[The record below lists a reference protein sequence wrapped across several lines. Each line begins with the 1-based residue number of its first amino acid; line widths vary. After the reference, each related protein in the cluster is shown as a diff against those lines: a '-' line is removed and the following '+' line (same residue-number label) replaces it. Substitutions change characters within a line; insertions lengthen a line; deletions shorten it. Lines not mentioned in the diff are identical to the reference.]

1 MRPCSQAD
9 CHKARDARA
18 FSLEPKAAVCEWR
31 SVIDFQGSEH
41 MEVARSDV
49 SREPALPRRP
59 KAIAFGMDAAS
70 LADLR
75 QALLGWRIDC
85 FYGTT
90 VGQMPHDWNP
100 GEAELFVVL
109 LRENVTEVLG
119 LCRFLAQWPSCEDEM
134 QQDRSEAWRSEG
146 TQQQEASCRTNI
158 PLVVLVPSGQ
168 DTLVGA
174 ALEVGAR
181 TCLQLPISAAA
192 LGEFLNREAVDP
204 FIRQGSKATRHLSED
219 STG

>member
-1 MRPCSQAD
+1 ME
-9 CHKARDARA
+9 
-18 FSLEPKAAVCEWR
+18 LVR
-31 SVIDFQGSEH
+31 SVDF
-41 MEVARSDV
+41 SD
-49 SREPALPRRP
+49 PALPRRP

-70 LADLR
+70 LGDLR

-181 TCLQLPISAAA
+181 ACLQLPISAQGVA
-192 LGEFLNREAVDP
+192 EFLNREAVDP
-204 FIRQGSKATRHLSED
+204 FMRQASKRARHLSED